1 MKKSPEAKINE
12 NNSEEKKKKEEN
24 EEDRNIIIK
33 KTGKKKKTQECVELK
48 NIEYKNMLLNHQ
60 KSKKKTKLT
69 NIDLDDFL
77 KKESKLNGNV
87 LWNKLDKCMKI
98 KKLVAFAEKWVKT
111 NMKGKESEFPQKIDD
126 MGEKLKK
133 YLKTALYR
141 KKLLKNKE
149 VDYDVEKEIITNIPG
164 LQYKKQRDIFVI
176 KNLENK
182 KKGQINTT
190 HVRKVG
196 TKKNKKH
203 GVNKT
208 GTKRNN
214 KKKTNLKIK
223 NIGKSPVKRK
233 KNIAKKKNKKKE

>member
-1 MKKSPEAKINE
+1 MRIIPKK
-12 NNSEEKKKKEEN
+12 
-24 EEDRNIIIK
+24 II
-33 KTGKKKKTQECVELK
+33 KKKKTQECVELK
-48 NIEYKNMLLNHQ
+48 NIEYKSMLLNHQ

-98 KKLVAFAEKWVKT
+98 KKLVDFAEKWVKT
-111 NMKGKESEFPQKIDD
+111 NIKGKETEFPQKIDD

-149 VDYDVEKEIITNIPG
+149 VDYDVEKEIIINIPG
-164 LQYKKQRDIFVI
+164 LQYKKQRGIFVI

-190 HVRKVG
+190 HVRRVG

-223 NIGKSPVKRK
+223 NIGKSPAKDPVKRK